1 MLFRL
6 GSRLSVFR
14 KGKDVQQ
21 STGTFENVVIKN
33 VKAKSSD
40 STQLKPP
47 SGVLITGVPGHYITN
62 LTLEN
67 IEIELPGGGTAEN
80 ARQSVP
86 EAIDKY
92 PEVKTFGPLIPAYGI
107 WARHVKGLKLINVKL
122 KLKSND
128 LRPAFICEDGKDI
141 ELKDWKLPQTSGA
154 ESILR
159 LENVQGANINKI
171 NVKASAAAFIR
182 LEGNSENVNLSKN
195 KISGIKKEI
204 ETIRETKTVIS
215 DFKPLFNGKN
225 LSGWNRFLKT
235 KGKNNDP
242 DTVFSVSNGLLHI
255 TGKEFGYVV
264 TEKTYDNFHLVVEFK
279 WGEKK
284 FAPREDRPRDN
295 GILYYVIPEDKV
307 WPRSIECQIQEGDC
321 GDFWLIDSVTV
332 VMDGARTAPT
342 KNTRLIKKKDN
353 EKPTGEWNRIEVIA
367 NNGKCT
373 HIVNGVVV
381 NEAED
386 ASLRSGRII
395 IQSEGAEIW
404 YRKIDIKEL

>member
-1 MLFRL
+1 
-6 GSRLSVFR
+6 
-14 KGKDVQQ
+14 
-21 STGTFENVVIKN
+21 
-33 VKAKSSD
+33 
-40 STQLKPP
+40 
-47 SGVLITGVPGHYITN
+47 
-62 LTLEN
+62 
-67 IEIELPGGGTAEN
+67 
-80 ARQSVP
+80 
-86 EAIDKY
+86 
-92 PEVKTFGPLIPAYGI
+92 
-107 WARHVKGLKLINVKL
+107 
-122 KLKSND
+122 
-128 LRPAFICEDGKDI
+128 
-141 ELKDWKLPQTSGA
+141 
-154 ESILR
+154 
-159 LENVQGANINKI
+159 
-171 NVKASAAAFIR
+171 
-182 LEGNSENVNLSKN
+182 VNLSKN

-204 ETIRETKTVIS
+204 ETIRETKTAVS
-215 DFKPLFNGKN
+215 DFKPLFNGKD

-295 GILYYVIPEDKV
+295 GILYYVVPEDKV

-332 VMDGARTAPT
+332 VMDGTRTAPT